1 MDGCTATRDERERS
15 FDRQSK
21 DTRGATGL
29 RAPHDE
35 ASRLESML
43 FIAAIGETRA
53 VNNDRRDG

>member
-35 ASRLESML
+35 ASRVDA
-43 FIAAIGETRA
+43 FHRG
-53 VNNDRRDG
+53 DR